1 MDSLSETLDTALDI
15 VKPSDK
21 KVVLDKDKTN
31 GSKVEISD
39 NHESH
44 GTEEVQDSETSLEKV
59 SQVSESQNN
68 THNIDLDE
76 NSNTKS
82 SDIDEKTDL
91 INVQNS
97 DERDDKGDGEKDVS
111 FNLNQN
117 SIPDHLTCTEQLE
130 CCDLENKNMISNH
143 DGHSEEMQADDSS
156 QTYTTETVDSKS
168 ALALASADSKS
179 AVSVIDSAVKAE
191 QVVNNS
197 ENNQN
202 EATILKTESVIKQDH
217 EVTIDSFV
225 NDSAAGADA
234 ESTVSVIN
242 SVVKTEQE
250 VNNSENNQN
259 EATIAKTESVNIQNE
274 ATIAKTES
282 VNIQNE
288 ATIAKT
294 ESVNIQNEAT
304 IVKTES
310 VIKQDHEVTIDP
322 FVNDSA
328 AGADSESTVS
338 VINNVVKTEQEVNN
352 SENNQNEA
360 TLAKTE
366 SVIKQDHEVT
376 INSFVNDSAA
386 GADSESTVSVINS
399 VVKTEQEV
407 NNSENNQNEATLV
420 ETESVIKQDHEVMI
434 DSFVNDSAVGA
445 DAEMSEEELQD
456 LHLRVDIF
464 RFLLPGLCHLTSE
477 DISRSVLIQEGIL
490 ALLDLY
496 MWRQWNLFNQ
506 DPQNKE
512 IQVNKLQP
520 NFHGPSR

>member
-15 VKPSDK
+15 VKPSDR

-31 GSKVEISD
+31 GSKVEITD
-39 NHESH
+39 NHETNR
-44 GTEEVQDSETSLEKV
+44 TEDLQDSETSLEKV

-76 NSNTKS
+76 NSNSKS
-82 SDIDEKTDL
+82 IDIEEKTDL

-97 DERDDKGDGEKDVS
+97 DERDDKGDGEKHVC

-156 QTYTTETVDSKS
+156 QTDTTETVDSQS
-168 ALALASADSKS
+168 ALAVASADS
-179 AVSVIDSAVKAE
+179 
-191 QVVNNS
+191 
-197 ENNQN
+197 
-202 EATILKTESVIKQDH
+202 
-217 EVTIDSFV
+217 
-225 NDSAAGADA
+225 

-250 VNNSENNQN
+250 VNNSENNHN
-259 EATIAKTESVNIQNE
+259 EATIAKTESVI
-274 ATIAKTES
+274 
-282 VNIQNE
+282 
-288 ATIAKT
+288 
-294 ESVNIQNEAT
+294 
-304 IVKTES
+304 
-310 VIKQDHEVTIDP
+310 
-322 FVNDSA
+322 
-328 AGADSESTVS
+328 
-338 VINNVVKTEQEVNN
+338 
-352 SENNQNEA
+352 
-360 TLAKTE
+360 LA
-366 SVIKQDHEVT
+366 S
-376 INSFVNDSAA
+376 
-386 GADSESTVSVINS
+386 ADSESTVSVINS

-407 NNSENNQNEATLV
+407 NNSENNQNETTIAKTESVNNQNETTIAKTESVNNKNEATIV
-420 ETESVIKQDHEVMI
+420 KTESVIKQDHEVTI
-434 DSFVNDSAVGA
+434 DSFVNDSAAAG

-512 IQVNKLQP
+512 IQVNKIQP
-520 NFHGPSR
+520 NFHGFVFL

>member
-1 MDSLSETLDTALDI
+1 MDSLSKTLDTALDI
-15 VKPSDK
+15 VKPSDRK
-21 KVVLDKDKTN
+21 EVLDKDKTN
-31 GSKVEISD
+31 ESKVEITD
-39 NHESH
+39 NHESNT
-44 GTEEVQDSETSLEKV
+44 TEEVQDSETSLEKV

-82 SDIDEKTDL
+82 SDVDEKTDL

-97 DERDDKGDGEKDVS
+97 DEKVNIGDTEKHVS

-130 CCDLENKNMISNH
+130 CCDLENENMISNH

-156 QTYTTETVDSKS
+156 QTNTTEIVDSLS
-168 ALALASADSKS
+168 ALAVASAD
-179 AVSVIDSAVKAE
+179 
-191 QVVNNS
+191 
-197 ENNQN
+197 
-202 EATILKTESVIKQDH
+202 H
-217 EVTIDSFV
+217 
-225 NDSAAGADA
+225 

-259 EATIAKTESVNIQNE
+259 EATIAKTESVILASADSESTVSVINSAVKTEQEVNNSENNQKE

-282 VNIQNE
+282 VNNQNE
-288 ATIAKT
+288 A
-294 ESVNIQNEAT
+294 
-304 IVKTES
+304 
-310 VIKQDHEVTIDP
+310 
-322 FVNDSA
+322 
-328 AGADSESTVS
+328 TVS
-338 VINNVVKTEQEVNN
+338 VINSVVKTEQEVNN

-376 INSFVNDSAA
+376 I
-386 GADSESTVSVINS
+386 
-399 VVKTEQEV
+399 
-407 NNSENNQNEATLV
+407 
-420 ETESVIKQDHEVMI
+420 
-434 DSFVNDSAVGA
+434 DSFVNDSATCA
-445 DAEMSEEELQD
+445 DVEMSEEELQD

-512 IQVNKLQP
+512 IQVNVMQP
-520 NFHGPSR
+520 NFHGPR